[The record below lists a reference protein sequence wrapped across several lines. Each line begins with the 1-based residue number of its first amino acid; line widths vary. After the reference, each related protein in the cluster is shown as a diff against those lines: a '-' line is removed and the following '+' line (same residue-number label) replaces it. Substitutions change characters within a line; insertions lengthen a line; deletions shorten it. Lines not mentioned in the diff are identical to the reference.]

1 MGVLKAGQEWKI
13 SPNYSHF
20 QFCRSDVEEYE
31 IVILILM
38 ILIKNFNSNIFPGWS
53 LRSGGLCVS
62 QTQDG
67 VLSDR
72 NPRFKG
78 KTSRWSDLLEN
89 MGNFFLSLKSEMM
102 LKKIKTY
109 KTAT

>member
-1 MGVLKAGQEWKI
+1 MEVLKAGQEWKM
-13 SPNYSHF
+13 STNYSHL

-31 IVILILM
+31 IDIQIILRLM

-78 KTSRWSDLLEN
+78 KTSRWSDILEM
-89 MGNFFLSLKSEMM
+89 MGNFFLNLKSEMM
-102 LKKIKTY
+102 IKQ
-109 KTAT
+109 

>member
-1 MGVLKAGQEWKI
+1 MLKAGQEWKM
-13 SPNYSHF
+13 STNYSHL

-31 IVILILM
+31 NDIQIILRLM
-38 ILIKNFNSNIFPGWS
+38 ILIKKFNYNIFPGWS

-78 KTSRWSDLLEN
+78 KTSRWSDILEM
-89 MGNFFLSLKSEMM
+89 MGNFFLNLKSEMM
-102 LKKIKTY
+102 IKK
-109 KTAT
+109 